1 MNTNPPTEAA
11 VLDALRQVLDPE
23 IGMNIVELGLIY
35 DVKITGD
42 DVRVAMTL
50 TTAGCPMGESIRGG
64 AEIALLNLHGTE
76 LVVLSA
82 CQTGLGEV
90 RGGEGVFGLRRA
102 FLYAGARSLLTS
114 LFEVPDTETRDLMR
128 RFYLG
133 LKDGQT
139 KSASLAAAQRA
150 MIAQRRDSHGAA
162 HPFYWAS
169 FVLIGDPR

>member
-64 AEIALLNLHGTE
+64 AEIALLNLEGVSSALVE
-76 LVVLSA
+76 LVFDPPWHPGMIS
-82 CQTGLGEV
+82 QN
-90 RGGEGVFGLRRA
+90 
-102 FLYAGARSLLTS
+102 
-114 LFEVPDTETRDLMR
+114 
-128 RFYLG
+128 
-133 LKDGQT
+133 
-139 KSASLAAAQRA
+139 AS
-150 MIAQRRDSHGAA
+150 S
-162 HPFYWAS
+162 S
-169 FVLIGDPR
+169 SV